1 MEQLPLTL
9 PQLITAG
16 DVRLAGDRIRSELE
30 LLGRELIK
38 VEDEIAVVNTTIQGL
53 PLILGADSVRPEL
66 MEPHRPRTRR
76 NIRGLSQACR
86 FVLRNTIQPCS
97 VSAVCTLVTALNPEL
112 LIHHRNPLASI
123 TSALRTLARRGQAV
137 RSVENGKSV
146 WQWVS
151 SSRLQF
157 QETRQL
163 ENECVLNEA
172 S

>member
-1 MEQLPLTL
+1 MLCVTLYCAWELTLGAFEIMEQLPLTL

-76 NIRGLSQACR
+76 NIRGLSGCR
-86 FVLRNTIQPCS
+86 
-97 VSAVCTLVTALNPEL
+97 
-112 LIHHRNPLASI
+112 
-123 TSALRTLARRGQAV
+123 RRGCIS
-137 RSVENGKSV
+137 RKR
-146 WQWVS
+146 VS
-151 SSRLQF
+151 
-157 QETRQL
+157 
-163 ENECVLNEA
+163 
-172 S
+172 